1 MCFCVVWNDVCRREQ
16 VDQLVVDGQ
25 WLDALAYVLDSYAK
39 RGRKPNSSSSK
50 REVAVSTGAEEVT
63 PADMEL
69 YIRRYAELAVIRQ
82 GGGVGQVGGRRVSA
96 AGMMA
101 GGHHFLVA
109 QVCIEFCV
117 LAGGDLLEVLY
128 EEIYRIFSAA
138 HQQPIFIESLEPFI
152 LRCVTVAFVSHID

>member
-1 MCFCVVWNDVCRREQ
+1 
-16 VDQLVVDGQ
+16 VDQLVADGQ
-25 WLDALAYVLDSYAK
+25 WLDALAFVLDRYAK
-39 RGRKPNSSSSK
+39 RGKKPSSSSSSSSSNK
-50 REVAVSTGAEEVT
+50 KSSAGDSTAADEVT

-82 GGGVGQVGGRRVSA
+82 GGGAGQGAGRRPLPGSGLV
-96 AGMMA
+96 A

-117 LAGGDLLEVLY
+117 LAGGDLLTVLY

-152 LRCVTVAFVSHID
+152 LR

>member
-1 MCFCVVWNDVCRREQ
+1 MLFRRREQ
-16 VDQLVVDGQ
+16 VDQLVADGQ
-25 WLDALAYVLDSYAK
+25 WLDALAFVLDRFK
-39 RGRKPNSSSSK
+39 KTGKK
-50 REVAVSTGAEEVT
+50 LVASAPSTGSGEEVT

-82 GGGVGQVGGRRVSA
+82 QAGGLGSRRGSVGGGAV
-96 AGMMA
+96 A

-117 LAGGDLLEVLY
+117 MAGGDLLSVLY
-128 EEIYRIFSAA
+128 DEIYRIFSAA

-152 LRCVTVAFVSHID
+152 LR

>member
-1 MCFCVVWNDVCRREQ
+1 M
-16 VDQLVVDGQ
+16 DQLVTDGQ
-25 WLDALAYVLDSYAK
+25 WLDALAFVLDRYKKKGK
-39 RGRKPNSSSSK
+39 RH
-50 REVAVSTGAEEVT
+50 VAGSQTVSDEVT

-82 GGGVGQVGGRRVSA
+82 QGGGLGTKKGAGG
-96 AGMMA
+96 AGPVA

-117 LAGGDLLEVLY
+117 MAGGDLLSVLY
-128 EEIYRIFSAA
+128 EEVYRIFSAA

-152 LRCVTVAFVSHID
+152 LR